1 MKIRYGYV
9 SNSSSSSYLIGIGI
23 VKKDKIEEVKKLIEG
38 ISDFKNS
45 GIVDKEGYL
54 SITSFDDNCV
64 SMYVHTGDFV
74 VQLYEIGDE
83 PEYDEEIDDYNYDGV
98 DSSWFKEETYD
109 VISRSDIFENVQFKI
124 GAGYN
129 G

>member
-1 MKIRYGYV
+1 MKIRHGYV
-9 SNSSSSSYLIGIGI
+9 SNSSSSSYLIGVGI
-23 VKKDKIEEVKKLIEG
+23 VKKDKIDEVKKLIEG
-38 ISDFKNS
+38 ISDFNS
-45 GIVDKEGYL
+45 GIVDKDGHLIVE
-54 SITSFDDNCV
+54 SFNGDCV
-64 SMYVHTGDFV
+64 CINVHNGDFV

>member
-1 MKIRYGYV
+1 MKMTCDCCGEYFYDEDLYTLDDGSQV
-9 SNSSSSSYLIGIGI
+9 C
-23 VKKDKIEEVKKLIEG
+23 EECYNNE
-38 ISDFKNS
+38 
-45 GIVDKEGYL
+45 
-54 SITSFDDNCV
+54 
-64 SMYVHTGDFV
+64 VHTCCNCGATF
-74 VQLYEIGDE
+74 LDE